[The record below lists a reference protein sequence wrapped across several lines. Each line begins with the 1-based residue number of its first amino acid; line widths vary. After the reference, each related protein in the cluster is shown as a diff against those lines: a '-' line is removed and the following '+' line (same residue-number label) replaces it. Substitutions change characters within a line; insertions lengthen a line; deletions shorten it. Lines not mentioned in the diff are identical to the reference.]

1 MTRRNTT
8 FTARIAEPASFDS
21 ELVEPR
27 LLCGSTS
34 PRNRRSSGLSRREAL
49 GLLGASAGF
58 GLASAWRGEAGL
70 TAAPRQAAATRTLT
84 FPSGAVIRTV
94 LRDVAPGTLGMTATL
109 FHEHLS
115 FEWARVMPR
124 PANGVIRPGPAQ
136 DVNLLT
142 GELNAAA
149 KDGVGCIVDA
159 GTTDVGRDVDFL
171 KQIAARTSVHIV
183 ACGGLYMQRTYPT
196 EVGTKSEDQ
205 VADDF
210 VRDAIANRYGA
221 FGEIGETPDAAMSP
235 EERKVFR
242 AVGKAHIRTN
252 LPIFTHNAYGTGPNV
267 PRDAGLRQLDAFES
281 VGVKPEHVAIGHS
294 CCLDDP
300 SADIIK
306 QIAKR
311 GAFVGFDRVTGGAVP
326 DDKKVAMILAFLEA
340 GYADRLLLS
349 SDYNFT
355 ARSAARPG
363 YGTTLTVFVPKLRQ
377 AGVKDETIRAIT
389 VDNPRRFL
397 AFVPKN
403 A

>member
-1 MTRRNTT
+1 
-8 FTARIAEPASFDS
+8 
-21 ELVEPR
+21 
-27 LLCGSTS
+27 
-34 PRNRRSSGLSRREAL
+34 LSRREAI
-49 GLLGASAGF
+49 GLLGAGAGF
-58 GLASAWRGEAGL
+58 GLVSALRGARGL
-70 TAAPRQAAATRTLT
+70 AAAPWQAGPARTPG
-84 FPSGAVIRTV
+84 FPNGAVIRTV
-94 LRDVAPGTLGMTATL
+94 LRDVSPDTLGTTATL

-124 PANGVIRPGPAQ
+124 PANGVPRPGPAQ
-136 DVNLLT
+136 DVNLLAD
-142 GELNAAA
+142 ELRAAA
-149 KDGVGCIVDA
+149 GDGVGCIVDA

-183 ACGGLYMQRTYPT
+183 ACGGLYMQRTYPA

-205 VADDF
+205 VADDL
-210 VRDAIANRYGA
+210 VRDAVARRYGA
-221 FGEIGETPDAAMSP
+221 FGEIGETPDAPMSP

-242 AVGKAHIRTN
+242 AVGKAHLRTN

-306 QIAKR
+306 QIGKR

-377 AGVKDETIRAIT
+377 AGVKEETIRGIT

-397 AFVPKN
+397 AFVPKD